1 VLDGIEVEDSMLG
14 PQFSDPNGVCG
25 SARIDVCPLRG
36 SLTVIFDGDR
46 WSWKEWLIEMSAN
59 KERKASP
66 RHLNFRH
73 QNRSLS
79 GGFPE
84 AYRSHPCQ
92 PL

>member
-1 VLDGIEVEDSMLG
+1 MTVCYRVLDGIEVEDSMLG

-59 KERKASP
+59 KERIYGQQ
-66 RHLNFRH
+66 RLLHVI
-73 QNRSLS
+73 
-79 GGFPE
+79 
-84 AYRSHPCQ
+84 
-92 PL
+92 